1 LTGETQGAPSRA
13 PGLIQPPAGHYTFHH
28 QQRILQWNFDRR
40 WACVIFTLEIPQ
52 ENSGD
57 TIPDL
62 INIQKANWNMAI
74 EIVDLP
80 IKNW

>member
-1 LTGETQGAPSRA
+1 VDP
-13 PGLIQPPAGHYTFHH
+13 PGLQASSNHLQVTTRFITNNGFSNGTLIDAG
-28 QQRILQWNFDRR
+28 QI
-40 WACVIFTLEIPQ
+40 VIFTLEIPQ

-62 INIQKANWNMAI
+62 VNIRKANWNMAI

-80 IKNW
+80 IKHG